1 MRLATGL
8 LALALLGAAACT
20 NGKEPERPKVSEM
33 PAEKDLGQATLGGG
47 CFWCVEAVFDR
58 LDGVTSVT
66 SGYAGGTVENPTYE
80 QVCAGDTGHAEVCR
94 ITYDTSKV
102 SFDVIL
108 EVFFQTHDPT
118 TLNRQ
123 GNDVGP
129 MYRSI
134 ILYHDEAQKKAAEE
148 IVKALEDS
156 GAFANPIV
164 TEIAPLTTYYA
175 AEKYHQD
182 YYELNPAQGYCSF
195 VIRPKVEKFEKVFKD
210 RLKK

>member
-1 MRLATGL
+1 MRLARRL
-8 LALALLGAAACT
+8 LVLVLLTAAACT
-20 NGKEPERPKVSEM
+20 NGKEPERLKVNQM

-47 CFWCVEAVFDR
+47 CFWCVEAVFER

-66 SGYAGGTVENPTYE
+66 SGYAGGTVPNPTYE
-80 QVCAGDTGHAEVCR
+80 QVCAGNTGHAEVCR

-108 EVFFQTHDPT
+108 EVFFKTHDPT
-118 TLNRQ
+118 TPNRQ

-148 IVKALEDS
+148 IVAALDDS
-156 GAFANPIV
+156 GAFTSPIV
-164 TEIAPLTTYYA
+164 TEIAPLTTYYP